1 MATAEKAQA
10 EQSPTQALVEANAAV
25 FNTVVEAG
33 YKAQTRTLNVARVFI
48 EAFNRQQQNGRR
60 YVEQF
65 ADPATPLFS
74 PERYNAFMSM
84 LVENQNEVLRV
95 GREWIDELN
104 AAAAEGRQTL
114 ETLANQAGKVREA
127 QQALWSEG
135 FASLRDYA
143 ANGTPATASA

>member
-1 MATAEKAQA
+1 MATAARAQS
-10 EQSPTQALVEANAAV
+10 EQSATQALVEANAAV

-33 YKAQTRTLNVARVFI
+33 YKAQTRSLNVARVFI

-60 YVEQF
+60 YAEQF
-65 ADPATPLFS
+65 TNPTAPWFS
-74 PERYNAFMSM
+74 PERYNAYMSL
-84 LVENQNEVLRV
+84 LVENQNETMRV

-114 ETLANQAGKVREA
+114 ETLAKHAGKVREA

-135 FASLRDYA
+135 FASLRNYA
-143 ANGTPATASA
+143 GNFRPASATA

>member
-1 MATAEKAQA
+1 MATAQQAKA
-10 EQSPTQALVEANAAV
+10 EQSAAQTLVEANAAV

-33 YKAQTRTLNVARVFI
+33 YKAQTRSLNVARVFI

-60 YVEQF
+60 YVEQL
-65 ADPATPLFS
+65 ADPATPWFS

-84 LVENQNEVLRV
+84 LVENQNETLRV

-114 ETLANQAGKVREA
+114 ETLAKQAGKVREA
-127 QQALWSEG
+127 QQALWGEG
-135 FASLRDYA
+135 FASLRNYATNFVPTA
-143 ANGTPATASA
+143 ANA